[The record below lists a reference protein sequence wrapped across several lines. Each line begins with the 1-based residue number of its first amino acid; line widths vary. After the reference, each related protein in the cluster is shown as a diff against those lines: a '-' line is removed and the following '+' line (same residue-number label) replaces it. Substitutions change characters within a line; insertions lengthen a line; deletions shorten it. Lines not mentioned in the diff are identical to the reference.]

1 MGTEDYESSLQRG
14 LETELFGAYMS
25 RDIRGVGAR
34 GKNYVAEKSV
44 KLAYVHQLII
54 ALSATVRYKRKNY

>member
-1 MGTEDYESSLQRG
+1 
-14 LETELFGAYMS
+14 MS